1 MGVTMLVNTQALPV
15 TPAPGGPTNAGS
27 ATPGSAPA
35 GDEHPFAKLLSAHQ
49 AQHGTPRQPAGKA
62 AAKAAD
68 VGKDKAASL
77 ATARAPAPTDAVARS
92 DPATRAAKD
101 VLVDMPTDTQ
111 LPEVA
116 AHDTEPDDAK
126 DAAATAAPSGD
137 ANVAMDPA
145 LAEWLASLN
154 RPVEPPRAE
163 AAASTDTPRTAAKTQ
178 PIAGAADMPA
188 GLPVDA
194 AKAPPSGCDT
204 ADAPQA
210 HASERGAKAIELADR
225 SAPNKHDSLP
235 IAAVK
240 QQDEAA
246 RPLERLQPVDLAAP
260 SPATAPTPA
269 NALAALAASPRTE
282 HGGGAVTTLDV
293 PTPVAAPEFRSALG
307 VQVSVLARD
316 GVQHAQL
323 NLNPAEMGP
332 ISVQIALDGTQ
343 AQVDFGADS
352 ATTRQVIES
361 GLPELAAALR
371 DAGLTLSGGGVSQHS
386 KGRSHGDG
394 GERGQSGS
402 TRADSNAAERDAVTV
417 RRTGWRVPQGAVDT
431 YA

>member
-1 MGVTMLVNTQALPV
+1 MGVTMLVTTQGLPV
-15 TPAPGGPTNAGS
+15 TPAASGPASTGAATQGS
-27 ATPGSAPA
+27 TPA

-49 AQHGTPRQPAGKA
+49 AQHGAPRQPAGKA
-62 AAKAAD
+62 AAKAAN

-77 ATARAPAPTDAVARS
+77 PTARAPCTPANAVARS

-101 VLVDMPTDTQ
+101 GLVDVPTDTQ
-111 LPEVA
+111 RPEIA
-116 AHDTEPDDAK
+116 GSDTEPDEAK
-126 DAAATAAPSGD
+126 DTAVPAGD
-137 ANVAMDPA
+137 ASVAMDPA

-154 RPVEPPRAE
+154 RPVEPARAE
-163 AAASTDTPRTAAKTQ
+163 AAASTDSPRAAANTQ
-178 PIAGAADMPA
+178 PIAGAADVPA
-188 GLPVDA
+188 SLPVDA
-194 AKAPPSGCDT
+194 AMAPPSGCDT
-204 ADAPQA
+204 ADAPHA
-210 HASERGAKAIELADR
+210 HASERGARAIELADR
-225 SAPNKHDSLP
+225 NASNQHDSLP

-246 RPLERLQPVDLAAP
+246 RLHERLQPVDLAVPAA
-260 SPATAPTPA
+260 ATAPAPA
-269 NALAALAASPRTE
+269 NALAALSATPRSE
-282 HGGGAVTTLDV
+282 HSGGAVTTVDM
-293 PTPVAAPEFRSALG
+293 PTPVAAPEFRAALG

-332 ISVQIALDGTQ
+332 ISVRIALDGTQ

-386 KGRSHGDG
+386 RGRPQGEGSEPGRPGSARSDG
-394 GERGQSGS
+394 K
-402 TRADSNAAERDAVTV
+402 AAQADAVTV
-417 RRTGWRVPQGAVDT
+417 RRTGWRMPQGAVDT